1 MDGAGRIGRL
11 MTMHA
16 QPGRGTELAD
26 TLLRVAEG
34 LRGFPGCEL
43 YLVSRDHADP
53 DTVRVTEVWS
63 DEEAVQAALAA
74 APSADGSAPS
84 IADVLGMLT
93 GPPERADVAPLGGV
107 GLPGDRGPAADQA
120 R

>member
-1 MDGAGRIGRL
+1 MDTAARTGRL
-11 MTMHA
+11 MTMRA
-16 QPGRGTELAD
+16 QPGRGAELAD

-43 YLVSRDHADP
+43 YVISRDHAEP

-74 APSADGSAPS
+74 TPADSSRPS
-84 IADVLGMLT
+84 ISDVLAMLA
-93 GPPERADVAPLGGV
+93 GPPERVDVVPLGGV
-107 GLPGDRGPAADQA
+107 GLPAGTDPVDRRA